1 MTKRHLSFEAWMR
14 RPAYAKD
21 QLKHDEKRRLDALRK
36 EITPVHALDW
46 WNDFKI
52 VDNIPKGN
60 YFGVRFGF
68 ECESCETNDISRRIG
83 KTVRVLG
90 FEFKVVDIEDRD

>member
-1 MTKRHLSFEAWMR
+1 MR

-46 WNDFKI
+46 WTDFKTFG
-52 VDNIPKGN
+52 NNPKEN
-60 YFGVRFGF
+60 HYGVRFGF
-68 ECESCETNDISRRIG
+68 ECENDETDVLSRRIG

-90 FEFKVVDIEDRD
+90 FKFKVIDIEDRD